1 MPAAPADARSQLA
14 ELIAVDPC
22 GDDGVLL
29 RVRPELPLT
38 QAGAPLAPNRF
49 FMLRREDGL
58 SPAIPRPFSIYR
70 EEGGDLIF
78 LIKVIGT
85 GTRALAE
92 SLPGERLRLIGPLG
106 LGWPDFTTSDEDD
119 APWVFL
125 AGGIGSA
132 PFYMAVESMT
142 CAADEAEVRG
152 EAPGEAPYLLYG
164 AATEGF
170 LYDLDAFAE
179 LDCSLHVATD
189 DGSLGFHGNV
199 LALLEHLMA
208 SGLIPARVR
217 LAACG
222 PLPMLRA
229 ISSWAAAR
237 EFVCWASLEELMGCG
252 VGICNGCV
260 VETNPNACL
269 GGWPNVKA
277 CVEGPAF
284 RTDTVVL

>member
-1 MPAAPADARSQLA
+1 MPAPPPDAVSQLA
-14 ELIAVDPC
+14 ELVAVEPC

-29 RVRPELPLT
+29 HLRPDEPLT
-38 QAGAPLAPNRF
+38 ADGGPLAPNRF
-49 FMLRREDGL
+49 FMLRREDDL

-70 EEGGDLIF
+70 ELDGALVF
-78 LIKVIGT
+78 LVKVMGQ

-92 SLPGERLRLIGPLG
+92 SAPGTRLRLIGPLG
-106 LGWPDFTTSDEDD
+106 LGWPDLTTPG

-132 PFYMAVESMT
+132 PFFMAVERLT
-142 CAADEAEVRG
+142 RAADAGVEV
-152 EAPGEAPYLLYG
+152 APPYLLYG
-164 AATEGF
+164 AATAG
-170 LYDLDAFAE
+170 LVYDLDAFAD

-189 DGSLGFHGNV
+189 DGSLGYRGNV
-199 LALLEHLMA
+199 LQLLEQLMA
-208 SGLIPARVR
+208 DGLVPERVR
-217 LAACG
+217 LASCG

-229 ISSWAAAR
+229 VAGWASDR
-237 EFVCWASLEELMGCG
+237 GLESWASLEELMGCG

-260 VETNPNACL
+260 VPTAPDGEL
-269 GGWPNVKA
+269 GAWPNVKA